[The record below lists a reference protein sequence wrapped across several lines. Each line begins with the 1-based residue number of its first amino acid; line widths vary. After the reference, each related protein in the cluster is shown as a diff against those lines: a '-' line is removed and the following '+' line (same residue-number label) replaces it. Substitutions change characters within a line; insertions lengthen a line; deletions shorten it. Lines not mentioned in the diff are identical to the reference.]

1 MPKAAV
7 KKVVLAYS
15 GGLDTSIILKWLQ
28 ETYGCEVVTFTADLG
43 QGGELEPAREKALR
57 AGIKPENIFIEDVRE
72 EFVRDYVFPM
82 FRANA
87 QYEGLYLLGT
97 SIARPLIAKKQIEIA
112 RKVGADAVAHG
123 ATGKGNDQVRFEL
136 SYYSLEPSIKII
148 APWREWTFKGREE
161 LLEFARRH
169 QIQIAKDKE
178 GEAPFSVDANLLH
191 SSSEGKVL
199 EDPAQEAP
207 SIVYQRTISPMEA
220 PDWATDIRVGFEK
233 GDAVSVDGKRL
244 SPAPLLARLNQLGH
258 DNGVGRLDLVE
269 NRFVGMK
276 SRGVYETPGGTI
288 LLAAHRAMESITLD
302 RGAAHL
308 KDELMPRYAELIY
321 NGFWF
326 TPEREMLQAL
336 IDKSQEHVE
345 GEVRLK
351 LYKGNV
357 MVTGRE
363 SEQSLYSSTLVTFED
378 DKGAYDQK
386 DAEGFIKL
394 NALRLRSLGQR
405 RKKWKN
411 SKRRGV

>member
-1 MPKAAV
+1 MTSKPKPI

-15 GGLDTSIILKWLQ
+15 GGLDTSIILKWLHQ
-28 ETYGCEVVTFTADLG
+28 TYGAEVVTFTADLG
-43 QGGELEPAREKALR
+43 QGGEIEPAREKALML
-57 AGIKPENIFIEDVRE
+57 GINPENIYIEDLRE

-87 QYEGLYLLGT
+87 LYEGVYLLGT
-97 SIARPLIAKKQIEIA
+97 SIARPLIAKKQIDIA
-112 RKVGADAVAHG
+112 RATGADAVCHG

-136 SYYSLEPSIKII
+136 SYYALEPGIKII
-148 APWREWTFKGREE
+148 APWREWDFKSRED
-161 LLEFARRH
+161 LIAFAEQN
-169 QIQIAKDKE
+169 QIPVAKDKR

-199 EDPAQEAP
+199 EDPAVEP
-207 SIVYQRTISPMEA
+207 PPYVYQRTISPEEA
-220 PDWATDIRVGFEK
+220 PDNATIITVGFKK
-233 GDAVSVDGKRL
+233 GDAVSVNGNPL
-244 SPAPLLARLNQLGH
+244 SPANLLATLNDYGR
-258 DNGVGRLDLVE
+258 DNGIGRLDLVE

-288 LLAAHRAMESITLD
+288 LLAAHRGIESITLD
-302 RGAAHL
+302 RGAMHL

-321 NGFWF
+321 YGFWF
-326 TPEREMLQAL
+326 SPEREMLQAA

-357 MVTGRE
+357 SVIGRE
-363 SEQSLYSSTLVTFED
+363 SPKSLYSSTLVTFED

-386 DAEGFIKL
+386 DAAGFIKL
-394 NALRLRSLGQR
+394 NALRLRTLGLR
-405 RKKWKN
+405 DRK
-411 SKRRGV
+411 S

>member
-1 MPKAAV
+1 MSDSPKPI

-28 ETYGCEVVTFTADLG
+28 ETYDAEVVTFTADLG
-43 QGGELEPAREKALR
+43 QGGELEPARQKALML
-57 AGIKPENIFIEDVRE
+57 GIKPANIYVEDLRE

-87 QYEGLYLLGT
+87 LYEGIYLLGT
-97 SIARPLIAKKQIEIA
+97 SIARPLIAKHQIDIA
-112 RKVGADAVAHG
+112 RTTGADAVCHG

-136 SYYSLEPSIKII
+136 SYYALEPGIRII
-148 APWREWTFKGREE
+148 APWREWQFKSRED
-161 LLEFARRH
+161 LIAFAEKH
-169 QIQIAKDKE
+169 QIPVAKDKR

-199 EDPAQEAP
+199 EDPAVEPP
-207 SIVYQRTISPMEA
+207 SYVYQRTISPEEA
-220 PDWATDIRVGFEK
+220 PDKATTITIGFKK
-233 GDAVSVDGKRL
+233 GDAVSVNGNPL
-244 SPAPLLARLNQLGH
+244 SPANLVATLNDYGR
-258 DNGVGRLDLVE
+258 DNGIGRVDLVE

-276 SRGVYETPGGTI
+276 SRGIYETPGGTI
-288 LLAAHRAMESITLD
+288 LWHAHRAIESITLD

-321 NGFWF
+321 YGFWF
-326 TPEREMLQAL
+326 SPEREMLQAA

-357 MVTGRE
+357 MVTGRM
-363 SEQSLYSSTLVTFED
+363 SDKSLYSSTLVTFED

-386 DAEGFIKL
+386 DAAGFIKL
-394 NALRLRSLGQR
+394 NALRLRTMAKR
-405 RKKWKN
+405 NRKGA
-411 SKRRGV
+411 KR

>member
-1 MPKAAV
+1 MSDSPKPI

-28 ETYGCEVVTFTADLG
+28 ETYGAEVVTFTADLG
-43 QGGELEPAREKALR
+43 QGGELEPARQKALML
-57 AGIKPENIFIEDVRE
+57 GIKPANIYVEDLRE
-72 EFVRDYVFPM
+72 EFVCDYVFPM

-87 QYEGLYLLGT
+87 LYEGIYLLGT
-97 SIARPLIAKKQIEIA
+97 SIARPLIAKHQIDIA
-112 RKVGADAVAHG
+112 RATGADAVCHG

-136 SYYSLEPSIKII
+136 SYYALEPGIRII
-148 APWREWTFKGREE
+148 APWREWQFKSRED
-161 LLEFARRH
+161 LIAFAEKH
-169 QIQIAKDKE
+169 QIPVAKDKR

-199 EDPAQEAP
+199 EDPAVEP
-207 SIVYQRTISPMEA
+207 PPYVYQRTISPEEA
-220 PDWATDIRVGFEK
+220 PDKATTITIGFEK
-233 GDAVSVDGKRL
+233 GDAVSVNGNPL
-244 SPAPLLARLNQLGH
+244 SPANLLATLNDCGR
-258 DNGVGRLDLVE
+258 DNGIGRVDLVE

-276 SRGVYETPGGTI
+276 SRGIYETPGGTI
-288 LLAAHRAMESITLD
+288 LWHAHRAIESITLD

-321 NGFWF
+321 YGFWF
-326 TPEREMLQAL
+326 SPEREMLQAA

-363 SEQSLYSSTLVTFED
+363 SEKSLYSSTLVTFED

-386 DAEGFIKL
+386 DAAGFIKL
-394 NALRLRSLGQR
+394 NALRLRTMAKR
-405 RKKWKN
+405 NRK
-411 SKRRGV
+411 